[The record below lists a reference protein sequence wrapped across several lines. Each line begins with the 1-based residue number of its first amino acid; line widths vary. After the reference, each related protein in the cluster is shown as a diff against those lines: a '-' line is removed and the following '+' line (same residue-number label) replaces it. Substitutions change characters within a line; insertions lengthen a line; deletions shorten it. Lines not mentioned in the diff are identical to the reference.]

1 MSYQCAILGDISLD
15 RFLLLPETPIIPSP
29 NNPGNFVFN
38 LELGQKIPISDI
50 YESLGGNAYNIAYG
64 LTLLQISS
72 ALIASVGND
81 ELSQYIVNTIA
92 ESHINTDHI
101 DISEDSGINQSTILS
116 LSGERVV
123 LSYHTPKNYNSIQIP
138 EADWLYITSLSHG
151 CEPLLESVITENI
164 PHRIAFNPGS
174 YLLKNHL
181 DLIHNLIPKIE
192 IIFVNKEEAQYII
205 NNFEEESIP
214 NLIQAIHILG
224 IPIIVLTDG
233 NNGAYVSTENTILYL
248 PSRSVTVA
256 ETTGAGDAFAA
267 AFLASFIQ
275 SDNISQS
282 LIWGI
287 IQSSAVLRE
296 VGSVNGLLSLEEL
309 ISISETLN
317 PQAI

>member
-38 LELGQKIPISDI
+38 LELGQKIPVSNI

-81 ELSQYIVNTIA
+81 ELSGYIVDTIT
-92 ESHINTDHI
+92 ESNINTEYIHV
-101 DISEDSGINQSTILS
+101 SEDSGINQSTILS

-138 EADWLYITSLSHG
+138 EADWLYVTSLSHG
-151 CEPLLESVITENI
+151 SETLLESLIAQNI

-181 DLIHNLIPKIE
+181 DLIHSLISKIE

-205 NNFEEESIP
+205 NDTQEESIP
-214 NLIQAIHILG
+214 NLIQALHILG
-224 IPIIVLTDG
+224 IPIIVITDG
-233 NNGAYVSTENTILYL
+233 NNGAYVSAENITLYL
-248 PSRSVTVA
+248 PSRPVTVA

-275 SDNISQS
+275 SNDISQS

-309 ISISETLN
+309 IPISETLT

>member
-38 LELGQKIPISDI
+38 LELGQKIPVSQIH
-50 YESLGGNAYNIAYG
+50 ESLGGNAYNVSYG

-72 ALIASVGND
+72 ALITSVGTD
-81 ELSQYIVNTIA
+81 ELSQYIVDTIT
-92 ESHINTDHI
+92 ESNINTEYIH
-101 DISEDSGINQSTILS
+101 ISEDSGINQSTILS

-123 LSYHTPKNYNSIQIP
+123 LSYHTPKNYSSIQIP

-151 CEPLLESVITENI
+151 SELLLESIITQNI

-174 YLLKNHL
+174 YLLKHHL
-181 DLIHNLIPKIE
+181 DLIQKLIPKVE

-205 NNFEEESIP
+205 NNPQEESIP
-214 NLIQAIHILG
+214 NLIQAMHALG
-224 IPIIVLTDG
+224 TPIIAITDG
-233 NNGAYVSTENTILYL
+233 NKGAYVSLEGNILYL
-248 PSRSVTVA
+248 PSRPVTVA

-275 SDNISQS
+275 SNNISQS

-296 VGSVNGLLSLEEL
+296 VGSVNGLLSQEEL
-309 ISISETLN
+309 ITIAETLK
-317 PQAI
+317 PQVI

>member
-1 MSYQCAILGDISLD
+1 MNYQCAILGDISLD

-38 LELGQKIPISDI
+38 LELGQKIPVSKI
-50 YESLGGNAYNIAYG
+50 YESIGGNAYNIAYG
-64 LTLLQISS
+64 LTLLQIPS
-72 ALIASVGND
+72 ALIASVGTD
-81 ELSQYIVNTIA
+81 ELSQYIVDTITDY
-92 ESHINTDHI
+92 HINTDHI
-101 DISEDSGINQSTILS
+101 HISEESGVNQSTILS

-151 CEPLLESVITENI
+151 GELLLQSLITQNI

-181 DLIHNLIPKIE
+181 DLIHNIISKIE

-205 NNFEEESIP
+205 NAPQEESIP
-214 NLIQAIHILG
+214 NLIQAMQSLG
-224 IPIIVLTDG
+224 IPIIVITDG
-233 NNGAYVSTENTILYL
+233 NNGAYVCTENNTLYL
-248 PSRSVTVA
+248 PSRPVTVA

-275 SDNISQS
+275 SGDISQS

-296 VGSVNGLLSLEEL
+296 IGSVNGLLSLEEL
-309 ISISETLN
+309 IPLSETLT

>member
-151 CEPLLESVITENI
+151 CEPLLESVIAENI

>member
-38 LELGQKIPISDI
+38 LELGQKIPINNI

-72 ALIASVGND
+72 ALIASVGPD
-81 ELSQYIVNTIA
+81 ELSQYIVDTIA
-92 ESHINTDHI
+92 DSNINTDHI
-101 DISEDSGINQSTILS
+101 NISEDSGINQSTILS

-123 LSYHTPKNYNSIQIP
+123 LSYHTPKNYDAIQIP

-151 CEPLLESVITENI
+151 SELLLESLITQNTI
-164 PHRIAFNPGS
+164 RRIAFNPGS

-181 DLIHNLIPKIE
+181 DLIQKIIPKAE

-205 NNFEEESIP
+205 NNPQEESIP
-214 NLIQAIHILG
+214 NLIQAIHNIG
-224 IPIIVLTDG
+224 VSIVVLTDG
-233 NNGAYVSTENTILYL
+233 NKGAYVSTENTILYL
-248 PSRSVTVA
+248 PSRPVTVA

-275 SDNISQS
+275 SSDISQS

-296 VGSVNGLLSLEEL
+296 VGSVNGLLSQEEL
-309 ISISETLN
+309 VTIAETLK